1 MKIDQLK
8 NKTTQTRQKEE
19 KYEDRPTEEQNN
31 TDTAERRK
39 IERHRHGRKKKNMK
53 IDQLKNKTTQTRQKE
68 RHLKQ
73 EDRQTDRYWCL
84 VHSM

>member
-8 NKTTQTRQKEE
+8 NKTTQTRQKEEKYITENKTTQTRQKEE

-39 IERHRHGRKKKNMK
+39 I
-53 IDQLKNKTTQTRQKE
+53 
-68 RHLKQ
+68 
-73 EDRQTDRYWCL
+73 
-84 VHSM
+84 

>member
-1 MKIDQLK
+1 MKIDLLK

-39 IERHRHGRKKKNMK
+39 I
-53 IDQLKNKTTQTRQKE
+53 
-68 RHLKQ
+68 
-73 EDRQTDRYWCL
+73 
-84 VHSM
+84 

>member
-31 TDTAERRK
+31 TDTD
-39 IERHRHGRKKKNMK
+39 RHGRKKKNMK
-53 IDQLKNKTTQTRQKE
+53 IDQLKNKTTQTRQE
-68 RHLKQ
+68 RRKI
-73 EDRQTDRYWCL
+73 
-84 VHSM
+84 

>member
-39 IERHRHGRKKKNMK
+39 NMK

-68 RHLKQ
+68 EKY
-73 EDRQTDRYWCL
+73 EDRTEEQNNTDTAERRKI
-84 VHSM
+84 